1 MVLGPYTFTFL
12 GAQGLQEP
20 QRFAVVAHLRVQKG
34 SETLGGMEPRLNFY
48 PSQREPVG
56 TPHVVTLGSTDLY
69 LSLMSVE
76 QDGSRIALKAFLI
89 PMVPWLWRSLPLW
102 VLGSAISL
110 WPRRR
115 VRRPAATQPI
125 ASGAAVAP

>member
-1 MVLGPYTFTFL
+1 M
-12 GAQGLQEP
+12 Q
-20 QRFAVVAHLRVQKG
+20 
-34 SETLGGMEPRLNFY
+34 PRLNFY

-115 VRRPAATQPI
+115 ARAPAAQPVV
-125 ASGAAVAP
+125 SGAVVAP